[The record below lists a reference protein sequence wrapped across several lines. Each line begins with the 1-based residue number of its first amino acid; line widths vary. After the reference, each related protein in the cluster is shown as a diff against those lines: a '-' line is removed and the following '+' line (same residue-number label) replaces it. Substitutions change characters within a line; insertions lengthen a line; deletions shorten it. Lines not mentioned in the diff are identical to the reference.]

1 MLRETI
7 DNLIKTAL
15 LNKKKTDLKVLRL
28 IKAEYQTFETSKDN
42 KGNLN
47 VLDDVQEVNI
57 LKKLKKSWE
66 DERDSFKKADRDITD
81 INADIAILDAL
92 IPSEPS
98 DEEYQVYVKDAIHSY
113 MQGVPV
119 EERKS
124 MKHLGAIMKILK
136 TANPLLDSKKI
147 SVIYK
152 EIIGI

>member
-7 DNLIKTAL
+7 DNLIKTAM

-28 IKAEYQTFETSKDN
+28 IKAEFQTFETSMSN
-42 KGNLN
+42 KGVIN
-47 VLDDVQEVNI
+47 VLDDVQQINI

-66 DERDSFKKADRDITD
+66 DERDSFKNAGRDVTD
-81 INADIAILDAL
+81 LNAEIDVLNAL

-98 DEEYQVYVKDAIHSY
+98 DEEYQTYVKDAIHSY

-124 MKHLGAIMKILK
+124 MKHLGAILKILK
-136 TANPLLDSKKI
+136 AANPLLDSKKI
-147 SVIYK
+147 SAIYR

>member
-1 MLRETI
+1 MLKENI

-28 IKAEYQTFETSKDN
+28 IKSEFQTFETSKDN

-66 DERDSFKKADRDITD
+66 DERNSFKSAGRDVSVLNSEID
-81 INADIAILDAL
+81 LLCAL
-92 IPSEPS
+92 IPNEPS
-98 DEEYQVYVKDAIHSY
+98 DEEYQTYVKDAIHNY
-113 MQGVPV
+113 MMGVPV
-119 EERKS
+119 DDRKS
-124 MKHLGAIMKILK
+124 MKHLGAILKILK

>member
-15 LNKKKTDLKVLRL
+15 LNKRKTDLKVLRL
-28 IKAEYQTFETSKDN
+28 IKSEFQTFETSKDN

-66 DERDSFKKADRDITD
+66 DERDSFRDAGRDITELSSE
-81 INADIAILDAL
+81 INVLDAL

-98 DEEYQVYVKDAIHSY
+98 DEEYQTYVKDAIHNY

-124 MKHLGAIMKILK
+124 MKHLGAILKILK
-136 TANPLLDSKKI
+136 TANPLLDSKKV

-152 EIIGI
+152 EILGI

>member
-28 IKAEYQTFETSKDN
+28 IKAEFQTFETSISN
-42 KGNLN
+42 KGVIN
-47 VLDDVQEVNI
+47 VLDDVQQINI

-66 DERDSFKKADRDITD
+66 DERDSFKNAGRDVTD
-81 INADIAILDAL
+81 LNAEIDVLNTL

-124 MKHLGAIMKILK
+124 MKHLGAIMKTLK
-136 TANPLLDSKKI
+136 AANPLLDSKKI

>member
-28 IKAEYQTFETSKDN
+28 IKAEFQTFETSMSN
-42 KGNLN
+42 KGVIN
-47 VLDDVQEVNI
+47 VLDDVQQINI

-66 DERDSFKKADRDITD
+66 DERDSFKSAGRDVTD
-81 INADIAILDAL
+81 LNAEIDVLNAL

-136 TANPLLDSKKI
+136 AANPLLDSKKI

>member
-1 MLRETI
+1 MLRETL

-28 IKAEYQTFETSKDN
+28 IKSEFQTFETSKDN
-42 KGNLN
+42 KGNIN
-47 VLDDVQEVNI
+47 TLDDTKEVNI

-66 DERDSFKKADRDITD
+66 DERDSFKKAGRDVTEL
-81 INADIAILDAL
+81 NSELNVLNAL

-98 DEEYQVYVKDAIHSY
+98 DEEYQKYVKDAIHNY
-113 MQGVPV
+113 MLGVPV

-124 MKHLGAIMKILK
+124 MKHLGAILKILK
-136 TANPLLDSKKI
+136 TANPLLDSKKV

-152 EIIGI
+152 EILGI

>member
-1 MLRETI
+1 MLRDII

-28 IKAEYQTFETSKDN
+28 IKAEFQTFETSMSN
-42 KGNLN
+42 KGVIN
-47 VLDDVQEVNI
+47 VLDDAQQINI

-66 DERDSFKKADRDITD
+66 DERDSFKNAGRDVTD
-81 INADIAILDAL
+81 FNAEIDVLNAL

-98 DEEYQVYVKDAIHSY
+98 DEEYQTYVKDAIHSY

-136 TANPLLDSKKI
+136 IANPLLDSKKI